1 MCAPNLFCTRVS
13 AVVTMTV
20 GRCFLL
26 MSYELNNY
34 EQVMD
39 IATFLGA
46 NSLQDHTMQFSFF
59 SYQPRANHLHITT
72 VHTNN
77 DRLLHITVKLFLL

>member
-26 MSYELNNY
+26 KSYELNNY

-46 NSLQDHTMQFSFF
+46 NSVQDHTMQFSFF
-59 SYQPRANHLHITT
+59 SHRLRANHLHITT

>member
-1 MCAPNLFCTRVS
+1 
-13 AVVTMTV
+13 
-20 GRCFLL
+20 

-46 NSLQDHTMQFSFF
+46 NSVQDHTMQFSFF
-59 SYQPRANHLHITT
+59 SH
-72 VHTNN
+72 
-77 DRLLHITVKLFLL
+77 